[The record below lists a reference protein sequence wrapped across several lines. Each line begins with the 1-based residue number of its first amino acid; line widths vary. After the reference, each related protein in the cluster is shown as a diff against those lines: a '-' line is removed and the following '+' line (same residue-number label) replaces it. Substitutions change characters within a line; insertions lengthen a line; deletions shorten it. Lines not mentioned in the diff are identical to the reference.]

1 MTLSMNGINSESN
14 LCRCTYFSFPLSHHF
29 SRSRCLLCGPQTKTR
44 FMAIKAGW
52 SSPNTKYI
60 MNMYTFEKEAIKE
73 ASSGGV
79 GECGGEG
86 ERADL
91 VSLHNPMPTDQLAIF
106 GAIWSQFPSP
116 GDHSILGY
124 MFFTVTRGHFQRL
137 VGKIRLCHSLSL
149 FICRRMLRNFAMTSA
164 SILKNENNLYLYEN
178 QLVEF
183 STKTCYL

>member
-73 ASSGGV
+73 AFGRSRRMRRRRRTSWSSISPQSNANWPTGHIRSNLKPISIAWRSLHSWLYVFHRYPGPFSKTRRQDKIV
-79 GECGGEG
+79 SL
-86 ERADL
+86 A
-91 VSLHNPMPTDQLAIF
+91 VSLHLSKNAEEFRD
-106 GAIWSQFPSP
+106 
-116 GDHSILGY
+116 D
-124 MFFTVTRGHFQRL
+124 
-137 VGKIRLCHSLSL
+137 VGEY
-149 FICRRMLRNFAMTSA
+149 F
-164 SILKNENNLYLYEN
+164 EEW
-178 QLVEF
+178 E
-183 STKTCYL
+183 